1 MYKKLLLIII
11 VVFTMCIY
19 TNTYATDYTS
29 YKNRSLCGTFEV
41 ANATSDGKL
50 TKVACYSNYNDAR
63 NKMESVNGEGTVVL
77 TKIGSITRII
87 DANYALIDLS
97 YNSET
102 LSYVYEKNSL
112 TSRKYTYINTLDT
125 SMAIDAAFMDTVY
138 SSSKTYAVKVR
149 FAGITGWMRIA
160 DVEILPLPW
169 VKAASSYTVTSSTI
183 KHNYVNR
190 PSKAYTGTAGR
201 VLGPKP
207 TMLSAA
213 TYYSYD
219 GHYFYKTLKNMLTD
233 YRNNTYN
240 NSVNK
245 SNPYYNYYMYLSN
258 HTKTTY
264 SSINIDEYIRNNLGY
279 TKDVYGFSASSN
291 TSRLYGSGTFF
302 YNSQQVYGANAI
314 LSLSLSRNETANGTS
329 SLAIRKNNGFGLNAV
344 DSNPYQAANWYA
356 TYPYSITGFARDWIT
371 YRYAKATHSLYFG
384 PQYGNKAIG
393 MNVKYASDIYWSEK
407 MASNYY
413 YFDKAY
419 GLQDYNYYQL
429 GIINTPC
436 YAYKASNTTSTK
448 IYQYPEKEDAVVIV
462 GEVTGTSVNGN
473 TKWYKVVSDLNLNSN
488 YKEKTSGA
496 YNWNIYV
503 YVPAAYIN
511 KINTP
516 KNGYKTPNS
525 VISYNDANYTY
536 DLQISNSE
544 FKPKVGQSIRNTTYY
559 YDSTLSKS
567 IGKTLLKDKYI
578 MVHAIAYNGN
588 SPVSYLVTSDYMYDQ
603 KHWVKASDIK
613 FVSKAYG
620 KESISTST
628 NAYSWVN
635 STTQDTASTKISGLY
650 DGCYFPILETKTV
663 SGVVWY
669 KVPVSL
675 TSNTNSYGWTLST
688 ATNVKI
694 TKFNYVAANNKPT
707 LTVNNITLTQY
718 QKYNLLNYVTA
729 TDSEDGNITNNVTVT
744 TNLNINVIGTYTATF
759 SITDSSNETTTKT
772 VTITVVKDEAPV
784 ITVSKIELELNK
796 EYNLL
801 SYVKATDKEDGNIT
815 SKVTVSSNLLD
826 ITTEGTYKVT
836 YSVTDSANN
845 TTTKEVDVYV
855 LKDIEKIVAEGKILE
870 DGVYK
875 IASSL
880 DTNKVLDV
888 IGASK
893 SNLANIDLY
902 QSNNTLAQRFIIT
915 YVKDGYYEIENVLST
930 KELDVYGAGTK
941 NGTNVDQYTRNGSNA
956 QLWKIYKTT
965 DGYYKFKPKCNLNL
979 SLELKNGNTSNK
991 TNIQVGTSNGSLGQA
1006 FVLTLDKTYTGYK
1019 TISNGNYNIYS
1030 ALNNNKVLDVAG
1042 SSKKDKANVQLYT
1055 KDGTSAQKFNVSYY
1069 GKGYY
1074 IIKNNN
1080 SNKVIEVAGAKTAN
1094 KSNVDQYT
1102 RNNTCAQL
1110 WVIKKVGN
1118 YYTLMNRCSNKV
1130 LDIAGAKTT
1139 NGTNIQIYSSNGT
1152 NGQKFGFKKY

>member
-1 MYKKLLLIII
+1 MYKKILLILI
-11 VVFTMCIY
+11 VIFTMCIY

-29 YKNRSLCGTFEV
+29 YKNRTLCGTFEV

-63 NKMESVNGEGTVVL
+63 SKMESVNGEGTVVL
-77 TKIGSITRII
+77 TKIGSVVRII
-87 DANYALIDLS
+87 DANYALVDLS
-97 YNSET
+97 YNPES
-102 LSYVYEKNSL
+102 LSYVYEKNTL

-125 SMAIDAAFMDTVY
+125 SMGIDAAFMDTVY
-138 SSSKTYAVKVR
+138 SSSKTYAIKVR

-169 VKAASSYTVTSSTI
+169 VKASSSYTVTSSTI

-190 PSKAYTGTAGR
+190 PSKSYTGTAGR
-201 VLGPKP
+201 VIGPKP
-207 TMLSAA
+207 DMLSAA

-245 SNPYYNYYMYLSN
+245 NNPYYNYYMYLSN

-279 TKDVYGFSASSN
+279 TKDVYGFSASAN

-302 YNSQQVYGANAI
+302 YNSQQVYGVNAI

-329 SLAIRKNNGFGLNAV
+329 SLAIKKNNGFGLNAV

-356 TYPYSITGFARDWIT
+356 TYPYSIMGFAKDWIT

-429 GIINTPC
+429 GIINTQC
-436 YAYKASNTTSTK
+436 YAYKSASTSATK
-448 IYQYPEKEDAVVIV
+448 IYQYPEYEDGVVIV
-462 GEVTGTSVNGN
+462 GETTGTSVNGN
-473 TKWYKVVSDLNLNSN
+473 TKWYKVVSDLNIDSN
-488 YKEKTSGA
+488 FKEKTSGA
-496 YNWNIYV
+496 YNWKAIV
-503 YVPAAYIN
+503 YVPAAYVN
-511 KINTP
+511 KINTA

-525 VISYNDANYTY
+525 VISYNDSNYTY
-536 DLQISNSE
+536 DLQIKDTV
-544 FKPKVGQSIRNTTYY
+544 FTPKVGQSINNTTYY

-567 IGKTLLKDKYI
+567 IGKTLLKDKYVI
-578 MVHAIAYNGN
+578 VHAIAYNGSN
-588 SPVSYLVTSDYMYDQ
+588 PVSYLVTSDYWYDQ

-613 FVSKAYG
+613 FVSLAYG
-620 KESISTST
+620 KESVTTSS

-635 STTQDTASTKISGLY
+635 SNTQDTASTKISGLY
-650 DGCYFPILETKTV
+650 DGVYFPILESKTV
-663 SGVVWY
+663 SGAVWY

-694 TKFNYVAANNKPT
+694 TKFNYVASNNKPV

-718 QKYNLLNYVTA
+718 QKYNLMDYAKA
-729 TDSEDGNITNNVTVT
+729 TDSEDGVITNKVTVN
-744 TNLNINVIGTYTATF
+744 TNLDINTPGTYTATYVV
-759 SITDSSNETTTKT
+759 TDSSNETTTKT
-772 VTITVVKDEAPV
+772 ITITVVKDENPT
-784 ITVSKIELELNK
+784 ITINKIELELNK

-801 SYVKATDKEDGNIT
+801 SFVKANDKEDGDLT
-815 SKVTVSSNLLD
+815 SKVTISNNNVD
-826 ITTEGTYKVT
+826 ITKEGTYQVT
-836 YSVTDSANN
+836 YQVTDSVGN
-845 TTTKEVDVYV
+845 TTTKESNVLV
-855 LKDIEKIVAEGKILE
+855 LKDLEKIVDEGKIIE

-888 IGASK
+888 TGASK
-893 SNLANIDLY
+893 ANLANIELY
-902 QSNNTLAQRFIIT
+902 QSNNSLAQRFIIT

-930 KELDVYGAGTK
+930 KELDVYNAGTK
-941 NGTNVDQYTRNGSNA
+941 DGTNVEQYTRNGSNA
-956 QLWKIYKTT
+956 QLWKIYKTS
-965 DGYYKFKPKCNLNL
+965 DGYYKFKPKCNPEL
-979 SLELKNGNTSNK
+979 SLEVKDGNTSNK
-991 TNIQVGTSNGSLGQA
+991 TNIQVGTSKGDLKQA
-1006 FVLTLDKTYTGYK
+1006 FVLTIDKTYTGYK
-1019 TISNGNYNIYS
+1019 TIADGNYNIYS
-1030 ALNNNKVLDVAG
+1030 ALNTNKVLDVAG
-1042 SSKKDKANVQLYT
+1042 SSKKDKANIQLYT
-1055 KDGTSAQKFNVSYY
+1055 KDGTPAQRFKVSYY

-1074 IIKNNN
+1074 IIKNIN
-1080 SNKVIEVAGAKTAN
+1080 SNKVLDVVGAKTDN
-1094 KSNVDQYT
+1094 KTNVDQYT
-1102 RNNTCAQL
+1102 QNNSCAQL
-1110 WVIKKVGN
+1110 WVIKKTDN

-1130 LDIAGAKTT
+1130 LDVSGAKTI
-1139 NGTNIQIYSSNGT
+1139 NGTNIQIYSSN
-1152 NGQKFGFKKY
+1152 NSNAQKFGFKKI

>member
-1 MYKKLLLIII
+1 MNKKILFIII
-11 VVFTMCIY
+11 VFTMFIY

-29 YKNRSLCGTFEV
+29 YKNRSLCDTFEV

-63 NKMESVNGEGTVVL
+63 KKMESVNGEGTVVL
-77 TKIGSITRII
+77 TKIGNVTRII
-87 DANYALIDLS
+87 DANYALVDLS
-97 YNSET
+97 YNSES

-125 SMAIDAAFMDTVY
+125 SMGIDAAFMDTVY
-138 SSSKTYAVKVR
+138 SSSKTYAIKVR

-169 VKAASSYTVTSSTI
+169 VKASSSYTVTSSTI

-190 PSKAYTGTAGR
+190 PSKAYTGSAGR

-207 TMLSAA
+207 NMLSAA

-240 NSVNK
+240 NAVNK
-245 SNPYYNYYMYLSN
+245 NNPYYNYYMYLSN

-302 YNSQQVYGANAI
+302 YNSQQIYGANAI

-344 DSNPYQAANWYA
+344 DSNPYEAANWYA

-429 GIINTPC
+429 GIINKQC
-436 YAYKASNTTSTK
+436 YAYKSASTSSTK
-448 IYQYPEKEDAVVIV
+448 IYQYPEYEDGVVIV

-488 YKEKTSGA
+488 YSEKTSGY
-496 YNWNIYV
+496 YNWNMYV

-525 VISYNDANYTY
+525 VISYNDSNYTY
-536 DLQISNSE
+536 DLQVVDTV
-544 FKPKVGQSIRNTTYY
+544 FKPKVAQSIKNTTYY

-578 MVHAIAYNGN
+578 MVHAIALNN
-588 SPVSYLVTSDYMYDQ
+588 NTPVAYLVTSDYMYDQ

-613 FVSKAYG
+613 LVSSTYG
-620 KESISTST
+620 KESVTTSS

-635 STTQDTASTKISGLY
+635 SNTQDTASTKISGLY
-650 DGCYFPILETKTV
+650 DGCYFPILETKKV
-663 SGVVWY
+663 SGNTWY

-675 TSNTNSYGWTLST
+675 TSNTNSYGWTL
-688 ATNVKI
+688 AKADNVKI
-694 TKFNYVAANNKPT
+694 TTYSFKATNNKPIINA
-707 LTVNNITLTQY
+707 NNITLTQY
-718 QKYNLLNYVTA
+718 QKYNLLDYVTA
-729 TDSEDGNITNNVTVT
+729 SDIEDGNITNKVSISS
-744 TNLNINVIGTYTATF
+744 TNLNINLVGTYSVIYTV
-759 SITDSSNETTTKT
+759 TDSSNETVTKT
-772 VTITVVKDEAPV
+772 VSITVIKDEDPV
-784 ITVSKIELELNK
+784 LTISKIELGLNQ

-801 SYVKATDKEDGNIT
+801 DYVKVTDKEDGNIT
-815 SKVTVSSNLLD
+815 SKVTITNNNID
-826 ITTEGTYKVT
+826 ITKEGTYQVT
-836 YSVTDSANN
+836 FSVTDSANN
-845 TTTKEVDVYV
+845 TITKDSEVSV
-855 LKDIEKIVAEGKILE
+855 LKNVEKITEEGRVLE

-875 IASSL
+875 IVSSL
-880 DTNKVLDV
+880 DINKSLDV
-888 IGASK
+888 KAASK
-893 SNLANIDLY
+893 DNLANIQLY
-902 QSNNTLAQRFIIT
+902 QSNNSLAQRFIIT
-915 YVKDGYYEIENVLST
+915 YVKDNYYEIENVLST
-930 KELDVYGAGTK
+930 KELDVYSGSNK
-941 NGTNVDQYTRNGSNA
+941 SGTNVDQYTRNGSNA
-956 QLWKIYKTT
+956 QLWKIYKTA
-965 DGYYKFKPKCNLNL
+965 DGYYKFKPKCNTNL
-979 SLELKNGNTSNK
+979 SLEVTNGNTNNN
-991 TNIQVGTSNGSLGQA
+991 TNIQVATSNGQLKQA
-1006 FVLTLDKTYTGYK
+1006 FVVTLDKEYTGYK

-1030 ALNNNKVLDVAG
+1030 ALNSNKVLDVEG
-1042 SSKKDKANVQLYT
+1042 SSKKNKANIQLYT
-1055 KDGTSAQKFNVSYY
+1055 KDGTGAQKFNVSYY

-1080 SNKVIEVAGAKTAN
+1080 SNKVLDVYGAGTAN
-1094 KSNVDQYT
+1094 KTNVDQYT
-1102 RNNTCAQL
+1102 QNNSCAQL
-1110 WVIKKVGN
+1110 WVIKKSGN
-1118 YYTLMNRCSNKV
+1118 YYTLMNRCSNKL
-1130 LDIAGAKTT
+1130 LDVSGGKTI
-1139 NGTNIQIYSSNGT
+1139 NGTNIQIYSSNGS
-1152 NGQKFGFKKY
+1152 NAQKFGFKKY